1 MGKRGHSSH
10 CNLRSNCLTTAVGI
24 EDVFVLEMF
33 DVFHFQT
40 YVAQQ
45 VQTSCNL
52 KNKQSDPGSRTTLF
66 VFMKI
71 NRVD

>member
-1 MGKRGHSSH
+1 MGKRDHSSH

-24 EDVFVLEMF
+24 EDTLIRVFVLEMF

-45 VQTSCNL
+45 VHTSCNL
-52 KNKQSDPGSRTTLF
+52 KNKQSAVEPRSLCL
-66 VFMKI
+66 
-71 NRVD
+71 